1 MRNPY
6 GNSLSPANRSAETG
20 SIAVPVLLLSIVLG
34 GAAFSAL
41 GYSLLWRSKAS
52 LQLRLDRCVE
62 KTAAELV
69 SVQNAIEFGNIRMR
83 VERAAAAAAAVPTF
97 GASIDEAQPVLEGE
111 VALQEVQRARWI
123 LRQAR
128 WIGERGCEGRS
139 DLFLPLPNLKWS
151 RPAMDPLGPQ
161 PLAWEGSEKL
171 TIRLWKMNR
180 FSSARVAGNS
190 EKEEAN
196 AETAVGER
204 LLGKWKAA
212 WIRSGPS
219 LD

>member
-1 MRNPY
+1 
-6 GNSLSPANRSAETG
+6 
-20 SIAVPVLLLSIVLG
+20 
-34 GAAFSAL
+34 
-41 GYSLLWRSKAS
+41 
-52 LQLRLDRCVE
+52 
-62 KTAAELV
+62 
-69 SVQNAIEFGNIRMR
+69 
-83 VERAAAAAAAVPTF
+83 
-97 GASIDEAQPVLEGE
+97 
-111 VALQEVQRARWI
+111 
-123 LRQAR
+123 
-128 WIGERGCEGRS
+128 
-139 DLFLPLPNLKWS
+139 
-151 RPAMDPLGPQ
+151 MDPLGPQ